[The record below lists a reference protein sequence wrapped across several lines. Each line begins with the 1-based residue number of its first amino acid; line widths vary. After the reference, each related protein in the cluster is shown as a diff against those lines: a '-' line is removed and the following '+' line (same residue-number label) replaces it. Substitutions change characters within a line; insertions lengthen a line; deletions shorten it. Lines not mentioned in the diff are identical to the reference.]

1 MTSTHPD
8 ETLRML
14 TDKQALGEL
23 VAAYSRAIDRRDFA
37 LLRSLYHDDAIDDH
51 GSMFSGGP
59 DAYVAWL
66 PGVLA
71 GFELTVHSIA
81 NALFV
86 VDGDEAEGEIQAVA
100 YHRTH
105 SPDAQ
110 EIVIGGRYLDRYARR
125 DGVWRFARRALVLDW
140 ARTQPVD
147 GAAYEQFAA
156 GAPSARTD
164 RQDPSYLQLPML
176 AGLKWR

>member
-1 MTSTHPD
+1 
-8 ETLRML
+8 ML
-14 TDKQALGEL
+14 ERSADAAVRQLLDKAALHEL
-23 VAAYSRAIDRRDFA
+23 VVTYCRACDRRDYQ

-156 GAPSARTD
+156 GAPSAPTD